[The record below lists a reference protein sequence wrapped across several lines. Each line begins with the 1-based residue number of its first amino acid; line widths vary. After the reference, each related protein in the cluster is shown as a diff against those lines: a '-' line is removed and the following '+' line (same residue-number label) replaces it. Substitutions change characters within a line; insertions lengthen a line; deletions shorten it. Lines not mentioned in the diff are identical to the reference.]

1 MGYFSRVAVVESEH
15 AGEEG
20 VHWGVGGRGAA
31 ALVRQVGAV
40 GGAVAFVPGF
50 VARVVTLVV
59 ARLALDVWHALLLV
73 RLVAAVA
80 GTVTAS

>member
-1 MGYFSRVAVVESEH
+1 M
-15 AGEEG
+15 
-20 VHWGVGGRGAA
+20 
-31 ALVRQVGAV
+31 